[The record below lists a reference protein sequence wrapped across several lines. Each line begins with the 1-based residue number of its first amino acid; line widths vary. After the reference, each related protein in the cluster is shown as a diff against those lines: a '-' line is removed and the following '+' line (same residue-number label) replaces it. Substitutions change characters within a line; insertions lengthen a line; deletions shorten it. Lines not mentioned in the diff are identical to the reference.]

1 MGGGHW
7 CRGRNSFSGADM
19 NLSLGEILG
28 FSVAVIGGVWGII
41 STLLSRDRKSIDDRA
56 EALEKSY
63 KETRTKMW
71 EKIDLH
77 AKEIA
82 HLELALT
89 EIKGRINAL
98 PDAASINSTLSQF
111 ENKVEKRLDSLS
123 KQLQELVSA
132 VINFK
137 KGGA

>member
-1 MGGGHW
+1 
-7 CRGRNSFSGADM
+7 M

-77 AKEIA
+77 AKEIT

>member
-1 MGGGHW
+1 M
-7 CRGRNSFSGADM
+7 SE
-19 NLSLGEILG
+19 LSLAEILG
-28 FSVAVIGGVWGII
+28 LGVAGIGGVWGVIHA
-41 STLLSRDRKSIDDRA
+41 LLSRDRKSIDDRA
-56 EALEKSY
+56 DALEKGY
-63 KETRTKMW
+63 KEARTKMW

-98 PDAASINSTLSQF
+98 PDAASINATLSQF

-132 VINFK
+132 VISFK
-137 KGGA
+137 AGDR

>member
-1 MGGGHW
+1 
-7 CRGRNSFSGADM
+7 M
-19 NLSLGEILG
+19 NGLSLGEMLG
-28 FSVAVIGGVWGII
+28 FATAAIGGVWGII
-41 STLLSRDRKSIDDRA
+41 HALLSRDRKSIDDRA
-56 EALEKSY
+56 DALEKSY

-77 AKEIA
+77 AKEIS

-98 PDAASINSTLSQF
+98 PDAASINATLSQF

-123 KQLQELVSA
+123 KQLQELVGA
-132 VINFK
+132 VIGFK
-137 KGGA
+137 AGDR